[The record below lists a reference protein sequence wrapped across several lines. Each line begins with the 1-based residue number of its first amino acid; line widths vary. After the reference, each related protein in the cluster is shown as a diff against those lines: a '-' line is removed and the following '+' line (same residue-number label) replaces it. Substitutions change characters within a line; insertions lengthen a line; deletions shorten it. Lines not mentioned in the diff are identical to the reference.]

1 MLMKERLDLLLV
13 KKGMV
18 ETRQKAQALIMAGE
32 VVVNDQRV
40 DKAGSRIDIDSNIRI
55 KNQIPYVSRGGLKL
69 ESAHEMLNFE
79 IEGLSFMD
87 IGSSTGGFTDFLLQN
102 GANQVLCVDV
112 GTNQLHQ
119 KLRQD
124 DRVMSMEQ
132 THILDLSPDQIPFP
146 IEAIVVDVSFISIR
160 RILAHISSLGGLGH
174 RLVSLIKPQF
184 EVGKQLIGSKG
195 VVKDFEVTLSALN
208 QVFEVLIQSGYRMF
222 KFDYCRVP
230 GPKGNVEYFV
240 SCIHAPEL
248 EPDFEPDLIYTV
260 VKSRFSDSSMPFSQ
274 KSI

>member
-1 MLMKERLDLLLV
+1 MKERLDLLLV

-40 DKAGSRIDIDSNIRI
+40 DKAGSRVNVDSSIRI
-55 KNQIPYVSRGGLKL
+55 KSQIPYVSRGGLKL
-69 ESAHEMLNFE
+69 KSAHDMLNFE

-87 IGSSTGGFTDFLLQN
+87 IGASTGGFTDFLLQN
-102 GANQVLCVDV
+102 GAERILCIDV

-124 DRVMSMEQ
+124 CRVVSMEQ
-132 THILDLSPDQIPFP
+132 THILDLLPKQIPFP
-146 IEAIVVDVSFISIR
+146 IEAIVIDVSFISIR
-160 RILAHISSLGGLGH
+160 RILAHVSSLGESGH
-174 RLVSLIKPQF
+174 RLISLIKPQF
-184 EVGKQLIGSKG
+184 EVGREFIGSRG
-195 VVKDFEVTLSALN
+195 VVKDLEGTLSALN
-208 QVFEVLIQSGYRMF
+208 QVFEVLSESGYRMF

-240 SCIHAPEL
+240 SCIHAPNL
-248 EPDFEPDLIYTV
+248 KPDFEPELVCNV
-260 VKSRFSDSSMPFSQ
+260 VKKRFSDASMPFV
-274 KSI
+274 KNPR